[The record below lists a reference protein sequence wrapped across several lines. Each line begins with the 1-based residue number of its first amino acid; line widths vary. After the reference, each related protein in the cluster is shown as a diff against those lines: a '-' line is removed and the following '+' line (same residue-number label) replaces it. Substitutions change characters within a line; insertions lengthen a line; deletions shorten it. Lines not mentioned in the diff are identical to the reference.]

1 MRALASHRSGL
12 CVRKMSLGSSCG
24 SSDECA
30 DNNGLCVSGV
40 CACQP
45 GYQDSA
51 NICSKLM

>member
-1 MRALASHRSGL
+1 M

-51 NICSKLM
+51 NICSKQLTVTV